1 MAQIELTENEADMLR
16 EILRK
21 HLTELTFEMAFS
33 HRRDTG
39 DILRERKEFLEGF
52 IRRL

>member
-1 MAQIELTENEADMLR
+1 MAQIELTESEADMLKK
-16 EILRK
+16 ILQT

-39 DILRERKEFLEGF
+39 DFLRARKEFLEGF